1 MATQNKNLSLFNKPE
16 IPSAKGMRFGIVVA
30 NWNGEITNNL
40 LTGVKSTLLECGAS
54 EKNITIIEVPGSFEL
69 VFGAKLLSKKKL
81 DAIICLGS
89 VIKGETKH
97 FDFVCN
103 AVSLGIK
110 DLNIAQIGHPILRNK
125 TKDIPIN
132 DIKSNN
138 TQKII
143 EKMIQTMR
151 KHNGAG
157 LAANQI
163 YEPIR
168 ICIIEVLDNPRYK
181 HLNTIPLKI
190 LINPK
195 VIIKK
200 DTATFNSYE
209 GCLSVPNL
217 RGKVRRYNSINV
229 TYYTMD
235 AKKIT
240 ENIKGLESIVYQHE
254 IDHLDGYLFTD
265 KVEDNSTLV
274 TYENYQKYYEE
285 EYKKELEKFNNIAEN
300 LS

>member
-1 MATQNKNLSLFNKPE
+1 MFK
-16 IPSAKGMRFGIVVA
+16 
-30 NWNGEITNNL
+30 
-40 LTGVKSTLLECGAS
+40 
-54 EKNITIIEVPGSFEL
+54 
-69 VFGAKLLSKKKL
+69 
-81 DAIICLGS
+81 
-89 VIKGETKH
+89 
-97 FDFVCN
+97 DF
-103 AVSLGIK
+103 
-110 DLNIAQIGHPILRNK
+110 NIAQIGHPILRNK

-132 DIKSNN
+132 EIKSEN

-143 EKMIQTMR
+143 EKMIKTMR

-181 HLNTIPLKI
+181 HLNTIPLKV

-200 DTATFNSYE
+200 DSATFNSYE

-217 RGKVRRYNSINV
+217 RGKVKRYNTINV
-229 TYYTMD
+229 TYYTKD

-240 ENIKGLESIVYQHE
+240 EDIKGLESIVYQHE

-285 EYKKELEKFNNIAEN
+285 EYKKELENFNSIAQN

>member
-1 MATQNKNLSLFNKPE
+1 MFK
-16 IPSAKGMRFGIVVA
+16 
-30 NWNGEITNNL
+30 
-40 LTGVKSTLLECGAS
+40 
-54 EKNITIIEVPGSFEL
+54 
-69 VFGAKLLSKKKL
+69 
-81 DAIICLGS
+81 
-89 VIKGETKH
+89 
-97 FDFVCN
+97 DF
-103 AVSLGIK
+103 
-110 DLNIAQIGHPILRNK
+110 NIAQIGHPILRNK

-132 DIKSNN
+132 EIKSEN

-143 EKMIQTMR
+143 EKMIKTMR

-285 EYKKELEKFNNIAEN
+285 EYKKELESFNSIAQN

>member
-1 MATQNKNLSLFNKPE
+1 MFK
-16 IPSAKGMRFGIVVA
+16 
-30 NWNGEITNNL
+30 
-40 LTGVKSTLLECGAS
+40 
-54 EKNITIIEVPGSFEL
+54 
-69 VFGAKLLSKKKL
+69 
-81 DAIICLGS
+81 
-89 VIKGETKH
+89 
-97 FDFVCN
+97 DF
-103 AVSLGIK
+103 
-110 DLNIAQIGHPILRNK
+110 NIAQIGHPILRNK

-132 DIKSNN
+132 EIKSEN
-138 TQKII
+138 TKKII
-143 EKMIQTMR
+143 EKMIKTMR
-151 KHNGAG
+151 MHNGAG

-181 HLNTIPLKI
+181 HLNTIPLKV

-217 RGKVRRYNSINV
+217 RGKVKRYNTINV
-229 TYYTMD
+229 TYYNMD

-240 ENIKGLESIVYQHE
+240 EDIKGLESIVYQHE

-285 EYKKELEKFNNIAEN
+285 EYKKELENFNSIAEN
-300 LS
+300 LC

>member
-1 MATQNKNLSLFNKPE
+1 MFK
-16 IPSAKGMRFGIVVA
+16 
-30 NWNGEITNNL
+30 
-40 LTGVKSTLLECGAS
+40 
-54 EKNITIIEVPGSFEL
+54 
-69 VFGAKLLSKKKL
+69 
-81 DAIICLGS
+81 
-89 VIKGETKH
+89 
-97 FDFVCN
+97 DF
-103 AVSLGIK
+103 
-110 DLNIAQIGHPILRNK
+110 NIAQIGHPILRNK

-132 DIKSNN
+132 EIKSEN

-143 EKMIQTMR
+143 EKMIKTMR

-181 HLNTIPLKI
+181 HLNTIPLKV

-217 RGKVRRYNSINV
+217 RGKVKRYNTINV

-240 ENIKGLESIVYQHE
+240 EDIKGLESIVYQHE

-285 EYKKELEKFNNIAEN
+285 GYKKELENFNSIPEN

>member
-1 MATQNKNLSLFNKPE
+1 MFK
-16 IPSAKGMRFGIVVA
+16 
-30 NWNGEITNNL
+30 
-40 LTGVKSTLLECGAS
+40 
-54 EKNITIIEVPGSFEL
+54 
-69 VFGAKLLSKKKL
+69 
-81 DAIICLGS
+81 
-89 VIKGETKH
+89 
-97 FDFVCN
+97 DF
-103 AVSLGIK
+103 
-110 DLNIAQIGHPILRNK
+110 NIAQIGHPILRNK

-132 DIKSNN
+132 EIKSEN

-143 EKMIQTMR
+143 EKMIKTMR
-151 KHNGAG
+151 KYNGAG

-168 ICIIEVLDNPRYK
+168 ICIIEILDNPRYK
-181 HLNTIPLKI
+181 YLNTIPLKV

-195 VIIKK
+195 IIIKK

-217 RGKVRRYNSINV
+217 RGKVKRYNTINI

-235 AKKIT
+235 AKKIS
-240 ENIKGLESIVYQHE
+240 EDIKGLESIVYQHE

-285 EYKKELEKFNNIAEN
+285 EYKKELENFNSIAVN
-300 LS
+300 LY

>member
-1 MATQNKNLSLFNKPE
+1 M
-16 IPSAKGMRFGIVVA
+16 
-30 NWNGEITNNL
+30 
-40 LTGVKSTLLECGAS
+40 
-54 EKNITIIEVPGSFEL
+54 
-69 VFGAKLLSKKKL
+69 
-81 DAIICLGS
+81 
-89 VIKGETKH
+89 
-97 FDFVCN
+97 
-103 AVSLGIK
+103 IK

-132 DIKSNN
+132 DIKSDN
-138 TQKII
+138 TKKII
-143 EKMIQTMR
+143 EKMIKTMR

-181 HLNTIPLKI
+181 HLNTIPLKV

-217 RGKVRRYNSINV
+217 RGKVKRYNTINV

-240 ENIKGLESIVYQHE
+240 EDIKGLESIVYQHE

-285 EYKKELEKFNNIAEN
+285 EYKKELKNFNSIAEN

>member
-1 MATQNKNLSLFNKPE
+1 MFK
-16 IPSAKGMRFGIVVA
+16 
-30 NWNGEITNNL
+30 
-40 LTGVKSTLLECGAS
+40 
-54 EKNITIIEVPGSFEL
+54 
-69 VFGAKLLSKKKL
+69 
-81 DAIICLGS
+81 
-89 VIKGETKH
+89 
-97 FDFVCN
+97 DF
-103 AVSLGIK
+103 
-110 DLNIAQIGHPILRNK
+110 NIAQIGHPILRNK

-132 DIKSNN
+132 EIKSEN

-143 EKMIQTMR
+143 EKMIKTMR
-151 KHNGAG
+151 MHNGAG

-181 HLNTIPLKI
+181 HLNTIPLKV

-217 RGKVRRYNSINV
+217 RGKVKRYNTINV
-229 TYYTMD
+229 TYYNMD

-240 ENIKGLESIVYQHE
+240 EDIKGLESIVYQHE
-254 IDHLDGYLFTD
+254 IDHLHGYLFTD

-285 EYKKELEKFNNIAEN
+285 EYKKELENFNSIAVN

>member
-1 MATQNKNLSLFNKPE
+1 MFK
-16 IPSAKGMRFGIVVA
+16 
-30 NWNGEITNNL
+30 
-40 LTGVKSTLLECGAS
+40 
-54 EKNITIIEVPGSFEL
+54 
-69 VFGAKLLSKKKL
+69 
-81 DAIICLGS
+81 
-89 VIKGETKH
+89 
-97 FDFVCN
+97 DF
-103 AVSLGIK
+103 
-110 DLNIAQIGHPILRNK
+110 NIAQIGHPILRNK

-132 DIKSNN
+132 EIKSEN

-143 EKMIQTMR
+143 EKMIKTMR

-181 HLNTIPLKI
+181 HLNTIPLKV

-217 RGKVRRYNSINV
+217 RGKVKRYNTINV
-229 TYYTMD
+229 TYYNMD

-240 ENIKGLESIVYQHE
+240 EDIKGLESIVYQHE

-285 EYKKELEKFNNIAEN
+285 EYKKELENFNSIAKN

>member
-1 MATQNKNLSLFNKPE
+1 MF
-16 IPSAKGMRFGIVVA
+16 
-30 NWNGEITNNL
+30 
-40 LTGVKSTLLECGAS
+40 
-54 EKNITIIEVPGSFEL
+54 
-69 VFGAKLLSKKKL
+69 
-81 DAIICLGS
+81 
-89 VIKGETKH
+89 
-97 FDFVCN
+97 
-103 AVSLGIK
+103 K

-132 DIKSNN
+132 DIKSDN
-138 TQKII
+138 THKII
-143 EKMIQTMR
+143 EKMIKTMR

-285 EYKKELEKFNNIAEN
+285 EYKKELENFNSIAEN

>member
-1 MATQNKNLSLFNKPE
+1 MFK
-16 IPSAKGMRFGIVVA
+16 
-30 NWNGEITNNL
+30 
-40 LTGVKSTLLECGAS
+40 
-54 EKNITIIEVPGSFEL
+54 
-69 VFGAKLLSKKKL
+69 
-81 DAIICLGS
+81 
-89 VIKGETKH
+89 
-97 FDFVCN
+97 DF
-103 AVSLGIK
+103 
-110 DLNIAQIGHPILRNK
+110 NIAQIGHPILRNK

-132 DIKSNN
+132 EIKSEN

-143 EKMIQTMR
+143 EKMIKTMR

-181 HLNTIPLKI
+181 HLNTIPLKV

-200 DTATFNSYE
+200 DSATFNSYE

-217 RGKVRRYNSINV
+217 RGKVKRYNTINV
-229 TYYTMD
+229 TYYNMD

-240 ENIKGLESIVYQHE
+240 EDIKGLESIVYQHE

-285 EYKKELEKFNNIAEN
+285 EYKKELENFNSIAEN

>member
-1 MATQNKNLSLFNKPE
+1 MFKNF
-16 IPSAKGMRFGIVVA
+16 
-30 NWNGEITNNL
+30 
-40 LTGVKSTLLECGAS
+40 
-54 EKNITIIEVPGSFEL
+54 
-69 VFGAKLLSKKKL
+69 
-81 DAIICLGS
+81 
-89 VIKGETKH
+89 
-97 FDFVCN
+97 
-103 AVSLGIK
+103 
-110 DLNIAQIGHPILRNK
+110 NIAQIGHPILRNK

-132 DIKSNN
+132 EIKSEN

-143 EKMIQTMR
+143 EKMINTMR
-151 KHNGAG
+151 EHNGAG

-181 HLNTIPLKI
+181 HLNTIPLKV

-217 RGKVRRYNSINV
+217 RGKVKRYNTINV

-240 ENIKGLESIVYQHE
+240 EDIKGLESIVYQHE

-285 EYKKELEKFNNIAEN
+285 EYKKELENFNSIAEN

>member
-1 MATQNKNLSLFNKPE
+1 MFK
-16 IPSAKGMRFGIVVA
+16 
-30 NWNGEITNNL
+30 
-40 LTGVKSTLLECGAS
+40 
-54 EKNITIIEVPGSFEL
+54 
-69 VFGAKLLSKKKL
+69 
-81 DAIICLGS
+81 
-89 VIKGETKH
+89 
-97 FDFVCN
+97 DF
-103 AVSLGIK
+103 
-110 DLNIAQIGHPILRNK
+110 NIAQIGHPILRTK

-132 DIKSNN
+132 EIKSEN

-181 HLNTIPLKI
+181 HLNTIPLKV

-217 RGKVRRYNSINV
+217 RGKVKRYNTINV
-229 TYYTMD
+229 TYYNMD

-240 ENIKGLESIVYQHE
+240 EDIKGLESIVYQHE
-254 IDHLDGYLFTD
+254 IDHLHGFLFTD

-285 EYKKELEKFNNIAEN
+285 EYKKELENFNSIAVN

>member
-1 MATQNKNLSLFNKPE
+1 MFK
-16 IPSAKGMRFGIVVA
+16 
-30 NWNGEITNNL
+30 
-40 LTGVKSTLLECGAS
+40 
-54 EKNITIIEVPGSFEL
+54 
-69 VFGAKLLSKKKL
+69 
-81 DAIICLGS
+81 
-89 VIKGETKH
+89 
-97 FDFVCN
+97 DF
-103 AVSLGIK
+103 
-110 DLNIAQIGHPILRNK
+110 NIAQIGHPILRTK

-132 DIKSNN
+132 EIKSEN

-143 EKMIQTMR
+143 EKMIKTMR
-151 KHNGAG
+151 KYNGAG

-195 VIIKK
+195 LIIKK

-217 RGKVRRYNSINV
+217 RGKVKRYNTINV
-229 TYYTMD
+229 TYYNMD

-240 ENIKGLESIVYQHE
+240 EDIKGLESIVYQHE
-254 IDHLDGYLFTD
+254 IDHLHGFLFTD

-285 EYKKELEKFNNIAEN
+285 EYKKELENFNSIAVN

>member
-1 MATQNKNLSLFNKPE
+1 MFK
-16 IPSAKGMRFGIVVA
+16 
-30 NWNGEITNNL
+30 
-40 LTGVKSTLLECGAS
+40 
-54 EKNITIIEVPGSFEL
+54 
-69 VFGAKLLSKKKL
+69 
-81 DAIICLGS
+81 
-89 VIKGETKH
+89 
-97 FDFVCN
+97 DF
-103 AVSLGIK
+103 
-110 DLNIAQIGHPILRNK
+110 NIAQIGHPILRNK

-132 DIKSNN
+132 EIKSVN
-138 TQKII
+138 TKKII
-143 EKMIQTMR
+143 EKMIKTMR

-163 YEPIR
+163 YEPIS
-168 ICIIEVLDNPRYK
+168 ICIVEVLDNPRYK
-181 HLNTIPLKI
+181 HLNTIPLKV

-200 DTATFNSYE
+200 DSATFNSYE

-217 RGKVRRYNSINV
+217 RGKVKRCNTINV
-229 TYYTMD
+229 TYYNMD

-240 ENIKGLESIVYQHE
+240 EDIKGLESIVYQHE
-254 IDHLDGYLFTD
+254 IDHLHGYLFTD

-285 EYKKELEKFNNIAEN
+285 EYKKELENFNSIAEN

>member
-1 MATQNKNLSLFNKPE
+1 MF
-16 IPSAKGMRFGIVVA
+16 
-30 NWNGEITNNL
+30 
-40 LTGVKSTLLECGAS
+40 
-54 EKNITIIEVPGSFEL
+54 
-69 VFGAKLLSKKKL
+69 
-81 DAIICLGS
+81 
-89 VIKGETKH
+89 
-97 FDFVCN
+97 
-103 AVSLGIK
+103 K

-132 DIKSNN
+132 EIKSEN

-143 EKMIQTMR
+143 EKMIKTMR

-163 YEPIR
+163 YEPIS
-168 ICIIEVLDNPRYK
+168 ICIVEVLDNPRYK
-181 HLNTIPLKI
+181 HLNTIPLKV

-285 EYKKELEKFNNIAEN
+285 EYKKELENFNSIAEN

>member
-1 MATQNKNLSLFNKPE
+1 MFK
-16 IPSAKGMRFGIVVA
+16 
-30 NWNGEITNNL
+30 
-40 LTGVKSTLLECGAS
+40 
-54 EKNITIIEVPGSFEL
+54 
-69 VFGAKLLSKKKL
+69 
-81 DAIICLGS
+81 
-89 VIKGETKH
+89 
-97 FDFVCN
+97 DF
-103 AVSLGIK
+103 
-110 DLNIAQIGHPILRNK
+110 NIAQIGHPILRNK

-132 DIKSNN
+132 EIKSEN

-143 EKMIQTMR
+143 EKMIKTMR

-181 HLNTIPLKI
+181 HLNTIPLKV
-190 LINPK
+190 LINPR

-217 RGKVRRYNSINV
+217 RGKVKRYNTINV

-240 ENIKGLESIVYQHE
+240 EDIKGLESIVYQHE

-285 EYKKELEKFNNIAEN
+285 EYKKELENFNSIAEN

>member
-1 MATQNKNLSLFNKPE
+1 MFK
-16 IPSAKGMRFGIVVA
+16 
-30 NWNGEITNNL
+30 
-40 LTGVKSTLLECGAS
+40 
-54 EKNITIIEVPGSFEL
+54 
-69 VFGAKLLSKKKL
+69 
-81 DAIICLGS
+81 
-89 VIKGETKH
+89 
-97 FDFVCN
+97 DF
-103 AVSLGIK
+103 
-110 DLNIAQIGHPILRNK
+110 NIAQIGHPILRNK

-132 DIKSNN
+132 EIKSEN

-143 EKMIQTMR
+143 EKMIKTMR

-163 YEPIR
+163 YEPIS

-181 HLNTIPLKI
+181 HLNTIPLKV

-195 VIIKK
+195 IIIKK

-217 RGKVRRYNSINV
+217 RGKVKRYNTINV

-240 ENIKGLESIVYQHE
+240 EDIKGLESIVYQHE

-274 TYENYQKYYEE
+274 TYENYQKY
-285 EYKKELEKFNNIAEN
+285 
-300 LS
+300 

>member
-1 MATQNKNLSLFNKPE
+1 MFK
-16 IPSAKGMRFGIVVA
+16 
-30 NWNGEITNNL
+30 
-40 LTGVKSTLLECGAS
+40 
-54 EKNITIIEVPGSFEL
+54 
-69 VFGAKLLSKKKL
+69 
-81 DAIICLGS
+81 
-89 VIKGETKH
+89 
-97 FDFVCN
+97 DF
-103 AVSLGIK
+103 
-110 DLNIAQIGHPILRNK
+110 NIAQIGHPILRNK

-132 DIKSNN
+132 EIKSEN
-138 TQKII
+138 TKKII
-143 EKMIQTMR
+143 EKMIKTMR
-151 KHNGAG
+151 KYNGAG

-181 HLNTIPLKI
+181 HLNTIPLKV

-217 RGKVRRYNSINV
+217 RGKVKRYNTINV

-240 ENIKGLESIVYQHE
+240 EDIKGLESIVYQHE

-285 EYKKELEKFNNIAEN
+285 GYKKELENFNSIAEN

>member
-1 MATQNKNLSLFNKPE
+1 MFK
-16 IPSAKGMRFGIVVA
+16 
-30 NWNGEITNNL
+30 
-40 LTGVKSTLLECGAS
+40 
-54 EKNITIIEVPGSFEL
+54 
-69 VFGAKLLSKKKL
+69 
-81 DAIICLGS
+81 
-89 VIKGETKH
+89 
-97 FDFVCN
+97 DF
-103 AVSLGIK
+103 
-110 DLNIAQIGHPILRNK
+110 NIAQIGHPILRNK

-132 DIKSNN
+132 EIKSEN

-143 EKMIQTMR
+143 EKMIDTMR

-181 HLNTIPLKI
+181 HLNTIPLKV

-217 RGKVRRYNSINV
+217 RGKVKRYNTINV

-240 ENIKGLESIVYQHE
+240 EDIKGLESIVYQHE

-285 EYKKELEKFNNIAEN
+285 GYKKELENFNSIAEN

>member
-1 MATQNKNLSLFNKPE
+1 M
-16 IPSAKGMRFGIVVA
+16 
-30 NWNGEITNNL
+30 
-40 LTGVKSTLLECGAS
+40 
-54 EKNITIIEVPGSFEL
+54 
-69 VFGAKLLSKKKL
+69 
-81 DAIICLGS
+81 
-89 VIKGETKH
+89 
-97 FDFVCN
+97 
-103 AVSLGIK
+103 IK

-132 DIKSNN
+132 EIKSEN

-143 EKMIQTMR
+143 EKMIKTMR

-181 HLNTIPLKI
+181 HLNTIPLKV

-217 RGKVRRYNSINV
+217 RGKVKRYNTINV

-240 ENIKGLESIVYQHE
+240 EDIKGLESIVYQHE

-274 TYENYQKYYEE
+274 TYENYKKYYEE
-285 EYKKELEKFNNIAEN
+285 GYKKELENFNSIPEN

>member
-1 MATQNKNLSLFNKPE
+1 MFK
-16 IPSAKGMRFGIVVA
+16 
-30 NWNGEITNNL
+30 
-40 LTGVKSTLLECGAS
+40 
-54 EKNITIIEVPGSFEL
+54 
-69 VFGAKLLSKKKL
+69 
-81 DAIICLGS
+81 
-89 VIKGETKH
+89 
-97 FDFVCN
+97 DF
-103 AVSLGIK
+103 
-110 DLNIAQIGHPILRNK
+110 NIAQIGHPILRNK

-132 DIKSNN
+132 EIKSEN

-143 EKMIQTMR
+143 EKMIKTMR

-181 HLNTIPLKI
+181 HLNTIPLKV

-217 RGKVRRYNSINV
+217 RGKVKRYNTINV
-229 TYYTMD
+229 TYYTKD

-240 ENIKGLESIVYQHE
+240 EEIKGLESIVYQHE

-285 EYKKELEKFNNIAEN
+285 EYKKELENFNSIAEN

>member
-1 MATQNKNLSLFNKPE
+1 MFK
-16 IPSAKGMRFGIVVA
+16 
-30 NWNGEITNNL
+30 
-40 LTGVKSTLLECGAS
+40 
-54 EKNITIIEVPGSFEL
+54 
-69 VFGAKLLSKKKL
+69 
-81 DAIICLGS
+81 
-89 VIKGETKH
+89 
-97 FDFVCN
+97 DF
-103 AVSLGIK
+103 
-110 DLNIAQIGHPILRNK
+110 NIAQIGHPILRNK

-132 DIKSNN
+132 DIKSDN

-143 EKMIQTMR
+143 EKMIKTMR

-181 HLNTIPLKI
+181 HLNTIPLKV

-217 RGKVRRYNSINV
+217 RGKVKRYNTINV

-240 ENIKGLESIVYQHE
+240 EDIKGLESIVYQHE

-285 EYKKELEKFNNIAEN
+285 EYKKELENFNSIAEN

>member
-1 MATQNKNLSLFNKPE
+1 MFK
-16 IPSAKGMRFGIVVA
+16 
-30 NWNGEITNNL
+30 
-40 LTGVKSTLLECGAS
+40 
-54 EKNITIIEVPGSFEL
+54 
-69 VFGAKLLSKKKL
+69 
-81 DAIICLGS
+81 
-89 VIKGETKH
+89 
-97 FDFVCN
+97 DF
-103 AVSLGIK
+103 
-110 DLNIAQIGHPILRNK
+110 NIAQIGHPILRNK

-132 DIKSNN
+132 EIKSEN

-143 EKMIQTMR
+143 AKMIKTMR

-181 HLNTIPLKI
+181 HLNTIPLKV

-217 RGKVRRYNSINV
+217 RGKVKRYNTINV
-229 TYYTMD
+229 TYYNMD

-240 ENIKGLESIVYQHE
+240 EDIKGLESIVYQHE

-285 EYKKELEKFNNIAEN
+285 EYKKELENFNNIAVN

>member
-1 MATQNKNLSLFNKPE
+1 MFK
-16 IPSAKGMRFGIVVA
+16 
-30 NWNGEITNNL
+30 
-40 LTGVKSTLLECGAS
+40 
-54 EKNITIIEVPGSFEL
+54 
-69 VFGAKLLSKKKL
+69 
-81 DAIICLGS
+81 
-89 VIKGETKH
+89 
-97 FDFVCN
+97 DF
-103 AVSLGIK
+103 
-110 DLNIAQIGHPILRNK
+110 NIAQIGHPILRNK

-132 DIKSNN
+132 EIKSEN
-138 TQKII
+138 TKKII
-143 EKMIQTMR
+143 EKMIKTMR

-181 HLNTIPLKI
+181 HLNTIPLKV

-195 VIIKK
+195 VVIKK
-200 DTATFNSYE
+200 NTATFNSYE

-217 RGKVRRYNSINV
+217 RGKVKRYNTINV
-229 TYYTMD
+229 TYYNMD

-240 ENIKGLESIVYQHE
+240 EDIKGLESIVYQHE

-285 EYKKELEKFNNIAEN
+285 EYKKELENFNSIAEN

>member
-1 MATQNKNLSLFNKPE
+1 MFK
-16 IPSAKGMRFGIVVA
+16 
-30 NWNGEITNNL
+30 
-40 LTGVKSTLLECGAS
+40 
-54 EKNITIIEVPGSFEL
+54 
-69 VFGAKLLSKKKL
+69 
-81 DAIICLGS
+81 
-89 VIKGETKH
+89 
-97 FDFVCN
+97 DF
-103 AVSLGIK
+103 
-110 DLNIAQIGHPILRNK
+110 NIAQIGHPILRNK

-132 DIKSNN
+132 EIKSEN

-143 EKMIQTMR
+143 EKMIKTMR

-181 HLNTIPLKI
+181 HLNTIPLKV
-190 LINPK
+190 LINPR

-217 RGKVRRYNSINV
+217 RGKVKRYNTINV
-229 TYYTMD
+229 TYYNMD
-235 AKKIT
+235 AEKIT
-240 ENIKGLESIVYQHE
+240 EDIKGLESIVYQHE

-285 EYKKELEKFNNIAEN
+285 GYKKELENFNSIAEN

>member
-1 MATQNKNLSLFNKPE
+1 M
-16 IPSAKGMRFGIVVA
+16 
-30 NWNGEITNNL
+30 
-40 LTGVKSTLLECGAS
+40 
-54 EKNITIIEVPGSFEL
+54 
-69 VFGAKLLSKKKL
+69 
-81 DAIICLGS
+81 
-89 VIKGETKH
+89 
-97 FDFVCN
+97 
-103 AVSLGIK
+103 IK

-132 DIKSNN
+132 DIKSTN

-143 EKMIQTMR
+143 EKMIKTMR

-168 ICIIEVLDNPRYK
+168 ICIIEVLDNPRYT
-181 HLNTIPLKI
+181 HLNTIPLKV

-217 RGKVRRYNSINV
+217 RGKVKRYNTINV

-285 EYKKELEKFNNIAEN
+285 EYKKELKNFNNIAEN

>member
-1 MATQNKNLSLFNKPE
+1 MFK
-16 IPSAKGMRFGIVVA
+16 
-30 NWNGEITNNL
+30 
-40 LTGVKSTLLECGAS
+40 
-54 EKNITIIEVPGSFEL
+54 
-69 VFGAKLLSKKKL
+69 
-81 DAIICLGS
+81 
-89 VIKGETKH
+89 
-97 FDFVCN
+97 DF
-103 AVSLGIK
+103 
-110 DLNIAQIGHPILRNK
+110 NIAQIGHPILRNK

-132 DIKSNN
+132 EINSENI
-138 TQKII
+138 QKII
-143 EKMIQTMR
+143 EKMIKTMR

-181 HLNTIPLKI
+181 HLNTIPLKV
-190 LINPK
+190 LINPRI
-195 VIIKK
+195 IIKK
-200 DTATFNSYE
+200 DTTTFNSYE

-217 RGKVRRYNSINV
+217 RGKVKRYNTINV

-240 ENIKGLESIVYQHE
+240 EDIKGLESIVYQHE

-285 EYKKELEKFNNIAEN
+285 GYKKELENFNSIAEN

>member
-1 MATQNKNLSLFNKPE
+1 MFK
-16 IPSAKGMRFGIVVA
+16 
-30 NWNGEITNNL
+30 
-40 LTGVKSTLLECGAS
+40 
-54 EKNITIIEVPGSFEL
+54 
-69 VFGAKLLSKKKL
+69 
-81 DAIICLGS
+81 
-89 VIKGETKH
+89 
-97 FDFVCN
+97 DF
-103 AVSLGIK
+103 
-110 DLNIAQIGHPILRNK
+110 NIAQIGHPILRNK

-132 DIKSNN
+132 EIKSEN

-143 EKMIQTMR
+143 EKMIKTMR

-181 HLNTIPLKI
+181 HLNTIPLKV

-200 DTATFNSYE
+200 DSATFNSYE

-217 RGKVRRYNSINV
+217 RGKVKRYNTINV
-229 TYYTMD
+229 TYYTKD

-240 ENIKGLESIVYQHE
+240 EDIKGLESIVYQHE

-285 EYKKELEKFNNIAEN
+285 EYKKELENFNSIAEN

>member
-1 MATQNKNLSLFNKPE
+1 MFK
-16 IPSAKGMRFGIVVA
+16 
-30 NWNGEITNNL
+30 
-40 LTGVKSTLLECGAS
+40 
-54 EKNITIIEVPGSFEL
+54 
-69 VFGAKLLSKKKL
+69 
-81 DAIICLGS
+81 
-89 VIKGETKH
+89 
-97 FDFVCN
+97 DF
-103 AVSLGIK
+103 
-110 DLNIAQIGHPILRNK
+110 NIAQIGHPILRNK

-132 DIKSNN
+132 EIKSEN

-143 EKMIQTMR
+143 EKMIKTMR

-181 HLNTIPLKI
+181 HLNTIPLKV

-200 DTATFNSYE
+200 DSATFNSYE

-217 RGKVRRYNSINV
+217 RGKVKRYNTINV
-229 TYYTMD
+229 TYYNMD

-240 ENIKGLESIVYQHE
+240 EDIKGLESIVYQHE

-285 EYKKELEKFNNIAEN
+285 EYKKELENFNSIAKN

>member
-1 MATQNKNLSLFNKPE
+1 MFK
-16 IPSAKGMRFGIVVA
+16 
-30 NWNGEITNNL
+30 
-40 LTGVKSTLLECGAS
+40 
-54 EKNITIIEVPGSFEL
+54 
-69 VFGAKLLSKKKL
+69 
-81 DAIICLGS
+81 
-89 VIKGETKH
+89 
-97 FDFVCN
+97 DF
-103 AVSLGIK
+103 
-110 DLNIAQIGHPILRNK
+110 NIAQIGHPILRNK

-132 DIKSNN
+132 EIKSEN
-138 TQKII
+138 TKKII
-143 EKMIQTMR
+143 EKMIKTMR
-151 KHNGAG
+151 KHNGVG

-168 ICIIEVLDNPRYK
+168 LCIIEVLNNPRYK
-181 HLNTIPLKI
+181 NLNTIPLKI

-195 VIIKK
+195 IIIKK

-217 RGKVRRYNSINV
+217 RGKVKRYNTINV

-240 ENIKGLESIVYQHE
+240 EDIKGLESIVYQHE

-285 EYKKELEKFNNIAEN
+285 GYIKELENFNSIAEN

>member
-1 MATQNKNLSLFNKPE
+1 MFK
-16 IPSAKGMRFGIVVA
+16 
-30 NWNGEITNNL
+30 
-40 LTGVKSTLLECGAS
+40 
-54 EKNITIIEVPGSFEL
+54 
-69 VFGAKLLSKKKL
+69 
-81 DAIICLGS
+81 
-89 VIKGETKH
+89 
-97 FDFVCN
+97 DF
-103 AVSLGIK
+103 
-110 DLNIAQIGHPILRNK
+110 NIAQIGHPILRNK

-132 DIKSNN
+132 EIKSEN

-143 EKMIQTMR
+143 EKMVKTMR
-151 KHNGAG
+151 KYNGAG

-181 HLNTIPLKI
+181 HLNTIPLKV

-200 DTATFNSYE
+200 DSATFNSYE

-217 RGKVRRYNSINV
+217 RGKVKRYNTINV

-240 ENIKGLESIVYQHE
+240 EDIKGLESIVYQHE

-285 EYKKELEKFNNIAEN
+285 EYKKELANFSSIAEN

>member
-1 MATQNKNLSLFNKPE
+1 MFK
-16 IPSAKGMRFGIVVA
+16 
-30 NWNGEITNNL
+30 
-40 LTGVKSTLLECGAS
+40 
-54 EKNITIIEVPGSFEL
+54 
-69 VFGAKLLSKKKL
+69 
-81 DAIICLGS
+81 
-89 VIKGETKH
+89 
-97 FDFVCN
+97 DF
-103 AVSLGIK
+103 
-110 DLNIAQIGHPILRNK
+110 NIAQIGHPILRNK

-132 DIKSNN
+132 EIKSEN

-143 EKMIQTMR
+143 AKMIKTMR

-181 HLNTIPLKI
+181 HLNTIPLKV

-217 RGKVRRYNSINV
+217 RGKVKRYNTINV
-229 TYYTMD
+229 TYYNMD

-240 ENIKGLESIVYQHE
+240 EDIKGLESIVYQHE
-254 IDHLDGYLFTD
+254 IDHLHGYLFTD

-285 EYKKELEKFNNIAEN
+285 EYKKELDNFNSIAVN

>member
-1 MATQNKNLSLFNKPE
+1 MFK
-16 IPSAKGMRFGIVVA
+16 
-30 NWNGEITNNL
+30 
-40 LTGVKSTLLECGAS
+40 
-54 EKNITIIEVPGSFEL
+54 
-69 VFGAKLLSKKKL
+69 
-81 DAIICLGS
+81 
-89 VIKGETKH
+89 
-97 FDFVCN
+97 DF
-103 AVSLGIK
+103 
-110 DLNIAQIGHPILRNK
+110 NIAQIGHPILRNK

-132 DIKSNN
+132 EIKSEN

-143 EKMIQTMR
+143 EKMIKTMR

-181 HLNTIPLKI
+181 HLNTIPLKV

-217 RGKVRRYNSINV
+217 RGKVKRYNTINV

-285 EYKKELEKFNNIAEN
+285 GYKKELENFNSIAEN

>member
-1 MATQNKNLSLFNKPE
+1 MFK
-16 IPSAKGMRFGIVVA
+16 
-30 NWNGEITNNL
+30 
-40 LTGVKSTLLECGAS
+40 
-54 EKNITIIEVPGSFEL
+54 
-69 VFGAKLLSKKKL
+69 
-81 DAIICLGS
+81 
-89 VIKGETKH
+89 
-97 FDFVCN
+97 DF
-103 AVSLGIK
+103 
-110 DLNIAQIGHPILRNK
+110 NIAQIGHPILRNK

-132 DIKSNN
+132 EIKSEN

-143 EKMIQTMR
+143 EKMIKTMR

-181 HLNTIPLKI
+181 HLNTIPLKV

-217 RGKVRRYNSINV
+217 RGKVKRYNTINV

-285 EYKKELEKFNNIAEN
+285 EYKKELENFNSIAEN

>member
-1 MATQNKNLSLFNKPE
+1 MFK
-16 IPSAKGMRFGIVVA
+16 
-30 NWNGEITNNL
+30 
-40 LTGVKSTLLECGAS
+40 
-54 EKNITIIEVPGSFEL
+54 
-69 VFGAKLLSKKKL
+69 
-81 DAIICLGS
+81 
-89 VIKGETKH
+89 
-97 FDFVCN
+97 DF
-103 AVSLGIK
+103 
-110 DLNIAQIGHPILRNK
+110 NIAQIGHPILRNK

-132 DIKSNN
+132 EIKSENI
-138 TQKII
+138 QKII
-143 EKMIQTMR
+143 EKMIKTMR

-181 HLNTIPLKI
+181 HLNTIPLKV
-190 LINPK
+190 LINPR

-217 RGKVRRYNSINV
+217 RGKVKRYNTINV
-229 TYYTMD
+229 TYYTME

-240 ENIKGLESIVYQHE
+240 EDIKGLESIVYQHE

-285 EYKKELEKFNNIAEN
+285 EYKKELENFNSIAEN

>member
-1 MATQNKNLSLFNKPE
+1 MFK
-16 IPSAKGMRFGIVVA
+16 
-30 NWNGEITNNL
+30 
-40 LTGVKSTLLECGAS
+40 
-54 EKNITIIEVPGSFEL
+54 
-69 VFGAKLLSKKKL
+69 
-81 DAIICLGS
+81 
-89 VIKGETKH
+89 
-97 FDFVCN
+97 DF
-103 AVSLGIK
+103 
-110 DLNIAQIGHPILRNK
+110 NIAQIGHPILRNK

-132 DIKSNN
+132 EIKSEN

-143 EKMIQTMR
+143 EKMIKTMR

-163 YEPIR
+163 YEPLR
-168 ICIIEVLDNPRYK
+168 ICVIEVLDNPRYK
-181 HLNTIPLKI
+181 HLNTIPLKV

-217 RGKVRRYNSINV
+217 RGKVKRYNTINV

-240 ENIKGLESIVYQHE
+240 EDIKGLESIVYQHE

-285 EYKKELEKFNNIAEN
+285 EYKKELENFNSIAEN

>member
-1 MATQNKNLSLFNKPE
+1 MFK
-16 IPSAKGMRFGIVVA
+16 
-30 NWNGEITNNL
+30 
-40 LTGVKSTLLECGAS
+40 
-54 EKNITIIEVPGSFEL
+54 
-69 VFGAKLLSKKKL
+69 
-81 DAIICLGS
+81 
-89 VIKGETKH
+89 
-97 FDFVCN
+97 DF
-103 AVSLGIK
+103 
-110 DLNIAQIGHPILRNK
+110 NIAQIGHPILRNK

-132 DIKSNN
+132 EIKSEN
-138 TQKII
+138 TKKII
-143 EKMIQTMR
+143 EKMIKTMR

-181 HLNTIPLKI
+181 HLNTIPLKV
-190 LINPK
+190 LINPQ

-217 RGKVRRYNSINV
+217 RGKVKRYNTINV

-240 ENIKGLESIVYQHE
+240 EDIKGLESIVYQHE

-285 EYKKELEKFNNIAEN
+285 EYKKELENFNSIAEN